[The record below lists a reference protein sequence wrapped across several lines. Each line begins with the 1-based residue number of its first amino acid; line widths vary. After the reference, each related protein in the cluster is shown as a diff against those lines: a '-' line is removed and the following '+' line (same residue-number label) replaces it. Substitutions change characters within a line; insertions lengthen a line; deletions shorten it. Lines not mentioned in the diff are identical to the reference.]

1 MVFLRWAKFREIKII
16 SKLELELGGRLYEFH
31 ERARGKQLL
40 LFQLFRDNAVP
51 SVKTR
56 QDFQQY
62 RNLIFSDICWPA
74 ISPKAVLFCDFST
87 PNQTRVRKI
96 PGKTDPRTVIVV
108 LRCHYSFFFVAS
120 RAENNN
126 KICARENNKKCD
138 SARRAMKNE
147 LWSSFLLGR
156 PPGVSSAE
164 RGRWNFL
171 IGFSSFCFST
181 NKDTHTH
188 THSILNL
195 HATTTWCGE

>member
-1 MVFLRWAKFREIKII
+1 MNLMVFLRWAKFREIKII

-40 LFQLFRDNAVP
+40 LFQLFCDNAVP

-87 PNQTRVRKI
+87 PSQTRVRKI

-108 LRCHYSFFFVAS
+108 LRCHYSFFLLLLL
-120 RAENNN
+120 EQ
-126 KICARENNKKCD
+126 KTTTK
-138 SARRAMKNE
+138 SARAKTIRNAI
-147 LWSSFLLGR
+147 
-156 PPGVSSAE
+156 PPG
-164 RGRWNFL
+164 GRWKM
-171 IGFSSFCFST
+171 SFEAPSF
-181 NKDTHTH
+181 
-188 THSILNL
+188 
-195 HATTTWCGE
+195 